1 MKQKHK
7 WCRELLTFLM
17 KKPYDSYYGANT
29 KPLRNV
35 SGTDSKTT
43 YDLNKED
50 TIKDMCETSKSEDT
64 KKSETLKSEDAK
76 KLETLKIEEE
86 KKAETLKSET
96 PILTAARYGI
106 VEMVNVL
113 IKKIPSSIYE
123 INLENK
129 NILLVA
135 VENRRTVVVESIRKW
150 SKECA
155 KKEVFDSLIRQVDN
169 EDNTMLHL
177 AATPSG
183 QDWNIHGAALQLMW
197 HIKWFQYVKGLVP
210 KHFTIKTNKKNKTA
224 GETFKDKHNCLVQK
238 GSEWLKTTSESC
250 SVVAGL
256 LAGVSFATSSTIPGG
271 NKGDTGEPALEG
283 KLPFDTFAMSSL
295 IGLCFSVTALIMFL
309 SILVSRKEAI
319 DFRIDLPR
327 KLLWGLS
334 SLFLSIIA
342 MFIAFCSG
350 NFFLIDQKYKQI
362 VLPIYIFTC
371 FPVTLYA
378 ILYIELL
385 RGILTKIPMRID
397 KGEDL

>member
-96 PILTAARYGI
+96 PILTAARY
-106 VEMVNVL
+106 
-113 IKKIPSSIYE
+113 
-123 INLENK
+123 
-129 NILLVA
+129 VA

-197 HIKWFQYVKGLVP
+197 HIKWFQQYVKGLVP